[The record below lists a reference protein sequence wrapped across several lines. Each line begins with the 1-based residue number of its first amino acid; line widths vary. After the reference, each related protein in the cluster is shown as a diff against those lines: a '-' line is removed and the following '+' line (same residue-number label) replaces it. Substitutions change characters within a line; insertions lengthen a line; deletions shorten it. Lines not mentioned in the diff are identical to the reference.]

1 MASKSAAADPV
12 IDKRKCEVDPM
23 RSQTQETCIERK
35 STANHSLNVFVRY
48 NDENGKSLNDIL
60 KEIVTNSLAKEYE
73 SIA

>member
-1 MASKSAAADPV
+1 MGFLA
-12 IDKRKCEVDPM
+12 
-23 RSQTQETCIERK
+23 QETSTEKK
-35 STANHSLNVFVRY
+35 STASHSLNVFVQY

>member
-1 MASKSAAADPV
+1 MEAL
-12 IDKRKCEVDPM
+12 
-23 RSQTQETCIERK
+23 TQETCTEKK
-35 STANHSLNVFVRY
+35 STAKHSLKVLVQY